1 MGLFD
6 VFNFKKKFA
15 AIATKENFDLLHET
29 IKGEIIKQVKERSK
43 KGEEKMNAVVEKA
56 IEVIIVY
63 IHSDNK
69 IVQWIID
76 NVLIKGIRILSQS
89 IYNDLKE
96 VIKNL

>member
-6 VFNFKKKFA
+6 IFNFKKKFLE
-15 AIATKENFDLLHET
+15 IATPENIQAIRDVAKQKIIEM
-29 IKGEIIKQVKERSK
+29 IKSK
-43 KGEEKMNAVVEKA
+43 LSGIEKMDTVVE
-56 IEVIIVY
+56 EVVAYISEH

-76 NVLIKGIRILSQS
+76 NWLIPNVRVLTQA
-89 IYNDLKE
+89 IYDDLKE